1 MPNVTNWFQETLNF
15 VPGAQGKLIWSRV
28 IILVLAILRRI
39 ALTIVRKK
47 IEDARTLYR
56 WQKTSRYTAVVA
68 GLVIVGA
75 LWSEILQSLG
85 TFFGLL
91 SAGLAIALK
100 DIVVNFAAW
109 IIILWRRPFEVG
121 DRIQI
126 GEHSGDVI
134 DQRIFQFTLL
144 EIGNWV
150 EADQS
155 TGRIIHVPN
164 GKILIDVLAN
174 YSKGFR
180 YIWNEI
186 AVLVTFESDWEKA
199 KEILGKIVRDHSEHL
214 SKKAEERIREAAQRY
229 LIFYSSLTPIVYT
242 SVPDGGVLLTMRYL
256 CDPRKRRTSTAAIWE
271 DILRTFGGCDDI
283 DFAYPTRRI
292 FDNVTEGKVGARA
305 GGPPPPT
312 L

>member
-15 VPGAQGKLIWSRV
+15 VPGAQGKLIWSL
-28 IILVLAILRRI
+28 IIVLGLAILRRI
-39 ALTIVRKK
+39 VLTIVRKR
-47 IEDARTLYR
+47 IEDVRTVYR
-56 WQKTSRYTAVVA
+56 WQKTSRYAAVGA

-126 GEHSGDVI
+126 GENAGDVI

-155 TGRIIHVPN
+155 TGRVIHIPN
-164 GKILIDVLAN
+164 GKILTDVLAN

-186 AVLVTFESDWEKA
+186 GVLVTFESDWEKA
-199 KEILGKIVRDHSEHL
+199 KEILGRIVRDHSEHL
-214 SKKAEERIREAAQRY
+214 TKKAEERIREAANRY

-242 SVPDGGVLLTMRYL
+242 SVPDCGVLLTMRYL

-271 DILRTFGGCDDI
+271 NILREFSVCDDI

-292 FDNVTEGKVGARA
+292 FDNATEGKEGARA
-305 GGPPPPT
+305 GGPPPAT

>member
-1 MPNVTNWFQETLNF
+1 MPTDTNWLQQALNLG
-15 VPGAQGKLIWSRV
+15 PGTQTKLIWS
-28 IILVLAILRRI
+28 LVVVLGLAVARRI
-39 ALTIVRKK
+39 AITVVRRNVD
-47 IEDARTLYR
+47 DARTLYR
-56 WQKTSRYTAVVA
+56 WQKTTRYTTVA
-68 GLVIVGA
+68 IGILMIGA
-75 LWSEILQSLG
+75 LWSEVVQSLG

-109 IIILWRRPFEVG
+109 LFILWRRPFEVG

-126 GEHSGDVI
+126 GEHAGDVI

-150 EADQS
+150 DADQS

-164 GKILIDVLAN
+164 GKILTDVLAN

-186 AVLVTFESDWEKA
+186 PVLVTFESNWEKA
-199 KEILGKIVRDHSEHL
+199 KELLDGIVNRHCEHIT
-214 SKKAEERIREAAQRY
+214 KQAEARLREVAHRF

-242 SVPDGGVLLTMRYL
+242 SVPDSGVLLTLRYL
-256 CDPRKRRTSTAAIWE
+256 CDPRKRRSTTAAIWE
-271 DILRTFGGCDDI
+271 DILREFGKCDDI
-283 DFAYPTRRI
+283 DFAYPTTRF
-292 FDNVTEGKVGARA
+292 FDNAAEGKEQARA
-305 GGPPPPT
+305 GG